1 MRGGAFAGESLQARY
16 ARVMRTVLTG
26 AEQSPGSQ
34 ILAELQ
40 RQDVELRTLT
50 ASEQLQDAAALR
62 AALDGATH
70 VVHAHALTEPDR
82 AASDYYAE
90 NVAATTTLLDA
101 CMRVELDG
109 FLLVSTT
116 EVYGGE
122 LPPWPVP
129 ESWTPHPRGEPAQSR
144 ATAEQAARTYRR
156 SVPVTVL
163 RAAPCLANSEG
174 LLRRMAGHFARHP
187 RGGLVAGGRAPLS
200 IIGAADLA
208 RAVWAILAACD
219 QTNGKTAGQ
228 AGARIAGQIF
238 HAAGAHTTW
247 RELAEEACRLRGVEP
262 RFWSAPLPLARA
274 LDAASLA
281 GWALPAPEGVDDYV
295 QLTGTPHLID
305 DSRLR
310 VAADYSPV
318 LSLRGALA
326 QALNP

>member
-1 MRGGAFAGESLQARY
+1 MRI
-16 ARVMRTVLTG
+16 VLTG
-26 AEQSPGSQ
+26 AERSPGRQ
-34 ILAELQ
+34 IFAELQ
-40 RQDVELRTLT
+40 RQDVELRTLA
-50 ASEQLQDAAALR
+50 ASEQLEDAAALA

-70 VVHAHALTEPDR
+70 VVHAHALMEPDR
-82 AASDYYAE
+82 TAADYEAE
-90 NVAATTTLLDA
+90 NVTATTTLLDA

-109 FLLVSTT
+109 VVLVSTT
-116 EVYGGE
+116 EIYGDQ

-156 SVPVTVL
+156 SVPITVL
-163 RAAPCLANSEG
+163 RAAPCLADGVDGADSGG
-174 LLRRMAGHFARHP
+174 LLRRMAGHFATHP

-200 IIGAADLA
+200 IIAAADLA
-208 RAVWAILAACD
+208 RAVWSILAACD
-219 QTNGKTAGQ
+219 QPASQ
-228 AGARIAGQIF
+228 AAGQIF

-281 GWALPAPEGVDDYV
+281 GWALPAPESVDDYV

-310 VAADYSPV
+310 VAAGYSPV
-318 LSLRGALA
+318 LSLRGALV
-326 QALNP
+326 QAFGS